1 MKVNLTYQEFVDGV
15 AGQNTFIYYAY
26 DPKAQTMAGTFTV
39 RAVVKGVT
47 LEHMADT
54 KPATFD
60 VDFPAAIAVQGFQA
74 E

>member
-1 MKVNLTYQEFVDGV
+1 MKVNLTYQEFIDGV
-15 AGQNTFIYYAY
+15 AGQNTFVYYAF
-26 DPKAQTMAGTFTV
+26 DPKAQTMGGLFTV

-47 LEHMADT
+47 LEHSSDA